1 VRARLGTMFD
11 SLRVRNYRLFATGQL
26 IKLIGIWMAFIAQD
40 WLVLQLTAD
49 SATALGLVTALQ
61 FAPVLFLTLY
71 GGKLADRFD
80 KRKLLQLANAGML
93 AVMLVLGV
101 LVTAGVVE
109 LWHVFISAAALGV
122 CSAIE
127 TPVRQSF
134 VSELVG
140 PKLLPNALSLSAA
153 TFNSARIIGPAI
165 AGLLIA
171 VVDTGPVFLITSAG
185 CVATVV
191 GLARMRADELHRS
204 ASEPVAS
211 RDARIR
217 DGLRYALSRRDLVL
231 PIFLIFVIGLFGFNF
246 QLTLAVLAKTE
257 FRTGAESF
265 GLLSTAL
272 AIGALCGALAGTG
285 RRARPSTY
293 VVLTS
298 AMLFG
303 AFETVVGVA
312 PTFALAFLLLL
323 PTGFFMIYF
332 AQAANQRVQLG
343 VDPEYRGRVMALFIL
358 VFFGTM
364 PIGAPLIGWTSEQFG
379 PRWGISVGGLVSL
392 LCAVVVAVLQVRRTG
407 SQVRVHLRPLPHVH
421 VSAPAREDSPAVE
434 LRVPERFSAGR
445 HGSEE
450 TVGPA
455 AR

>member
-1 VRARLGTMFD
+1 MFD
-11 SLRVRNYRLFATGQL
+11 SLKVRNYRLFATGQL
-26 IKLIGIWMAFIAQD
+26 VKLIGVWMAFIAQD
-40 WLVLQLTAD
+40 WLVLQLSGD
-49 SATALGLVTALQ
+49 SATALGFVTALQ
-61 FAPVLFLTLY
+61 FAPVLLLTMY

-80 KRKLLQLANAGML
+80 KRKILQLANAGMM

-101 LVTAGVVE
+101 LATTGVVE
-109 LWHVFISAAALGV
+109 LWHVFVSAAALGV

-134 VSELVG
+134 ASELVG

-153 TFNSARIIGPAI
+153 TFNSARIVGPAI
-165 AGLLIA
+165 AGLVIA
-171 VVDTGPVFLITSAG
+171 IVDTGPVFLITSAA
-185 CVATVV
+185 CVATLVA
-191 GLARMRADELHRS
+191 LARMRADELYRTNG
-204 ASEPVAS
+204 APVAA

-217 DGLRYALSRRDLVL
+217 DGVKYALSRRDLVL
-231 PIFLIFVIGLFGFNF
+231 PIFLIFIIGLFGFNF

-272 AIGALCGALAGTG
+272 AIGALCGALAGTS
-285 RRARPSTY
+285 RRARPSIY

-303 AFETVVGVA
+303 AFETVVGMA
-312 PTFALAFLLLL
+312 PTFMLAFLLLL
-323 PTGFFMIYF
+323 PTGFFMVFF
-332 AQAANQRVQLG
+332 AQSANQRVQLG
-343 VDPEYRGRVMALFIL
+343 VEPEYRGRVMALFVL

-364 PIGAPLIGWTSEQFG
+364 PVGAPLIGWASEQFG

-392 LCAVVVAVLQVRRTG
+392 LCAVGVTIVQVRQAG

-421 VSAPAREDSPAVE
+421 VSEPARDDVPAVE
-434 LRVPERFSAGR
+434 LRVPKVRA
-445 HGSEE
+445 
-450 TVGPA
+450 A